1 MLVSLLHVH
10 LTKTQI
16 GCHVARAGVPGYRRG
31 DVDRVIVKDLVLRE
45 CDVSV
50 RLSRGAALITRW
62 LDAES

>member
-1 MLVSLLHVH
+1 MKHNKEHVRDEA
-10 LTKTQI
+10 KS
-16 GCHVARAGVPGYRRG
+16 RAGWVRRRG
-31 DVDRVIVKDLVLRE
+31 ECPSEDLVLRE